1 MDFIIL
7 TFRLFKM
14 YSGFNFDIYSP
25 VLYMIYS
32 NFSFKSPS
40 MLMALFYFQITLD
53 VNGSKSEGQP

>member
-1 MDFIIL
+1 
-7 TFRLFKM
+7 
-14 YSGFNFDIYSP
+14 
-25 VLYMIYS
+25 MIYS